1 MVKPASLL
9 LIVAIVVLAAGGGLW
24 FVRAPAPHHKP
35 SGFFDTKSDYDT
47 SGGQQMRPRWKE

>member
-9 LIVAIVVLAAGGGLW
+9 LIVAIVALAVGGGLW
-24 FVRAPAPHHKP
+24 FGRAPAPHHKP